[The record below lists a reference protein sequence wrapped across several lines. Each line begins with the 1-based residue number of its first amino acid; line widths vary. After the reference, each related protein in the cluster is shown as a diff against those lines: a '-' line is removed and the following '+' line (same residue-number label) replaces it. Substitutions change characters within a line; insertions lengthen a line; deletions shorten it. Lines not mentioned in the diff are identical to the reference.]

1 MSIAGIQILW
11 DRPQLTKKL
20 YFLQG
25 GQEAVRQH
33 HEPLRGADR
42 PGHDIP
48 VDADPGLVGGGVQV
62 PEAGRTLEDH
72 PPGRRPQVHTYETY
86 LFLREV
92 H

>member
-25 GQEAVRQH
+25 GQEAVRQRD
-33 HEPLRGADR
+33 EPVRGPAG

-48 VDADPGLVGGGVQV
+48 VDADRGVVGRGVQV
-62 PEAGRTLEDH
+62 SATGRTLEDH
-72 PPGRRPQVHTYETY
+72 PPGRRPQVH
-86 LFLREV
+86 
-92 H
+92 